1 MKQSQFEEC
10 FDLTLDDCIV
20 RDQTKPPSGEFR
32 IGRWMTILFIF
43 LAVLTVYYSDKK
55 SEGFH
60 ELNSSNVNTIAN
72 EELERKIAA
81 LLKRADDSRQGR
93 NGQAYQKY
101 EQELLTTQKLFTTH
115 SPSPVAISEK
125 LTEVGM
131 SFKISYAMAL
141 DLVTDG
147 DRADKLLSQELYPF
161 INATNDAMR
170 RQTLA
175 YEQLRTDLLTSA
187 ESFNNELAGGLTII
201 SQEST
206 FAEQSAAI
214 YRQSITDNMNKFQES
229 AKETSIT
236 LIFSGVSIKAIIDRL
251 RSGGLTAFSKVAKA
265 AAKRLGFA
273 GLAAATDGPLPFG
286 DAAAFTL
293 ESAFLVWTT
302 VDLYDARVT
311 VREALENQ
319 FIEETESF
327 SKSLVENG
335 RADGI
340 NLMAEFN
347 KMAAETIN
355 IVRR

>member
-1 MKQSQFEEC
+1 VKQSQFEEC

-60 ELNSSNVNTIAN
+60 ESNSSNVNTRAN

-93 NGQAYQKY
+93 NGEAYQKY

-141 DLVTDG
+141 DLVADG

-161 INATNDAMR
+161 INATDDAMR

-187 ESFNNELAGGLTII
+187 ESFNNELAGGLTTI
-201 SQEST
+201 SQESA

-214 YRQSITDNMNKFQES
+214 YRQSITDNMKKFQES
-229 AKETSIT
+229 AKKTSIA

-251 RSGGLTAFSKVAKA
+251 RSGGLTAFFEVAKS

-273 GLAAATDGPLPFG
+273 GLVAATDGPLPFG

-293 ESAFLVWTT
+293 ETAFLVWTT

-311 VREALENQ
+311 VRKALENQ
-319 FIEETESF
+319 FIEETGNF

-347 KMAAETIN
+347 KLAAETIN
-355 IVRR
+355 TVRR